1 MFLRR
6 IVPFLVLSFWVV
18 VGCTQN
24 QGTLHPPSPDVVASF
39 NGGVITKAQLNDKF
53 EGLMPC
59 CKVRY
64 PEVEGRKALIKE
76 MVLPEVISQSI
87 KQKKIDLRGNIREK
101 LGNLTDE
108 LNMSFLHMKFHE
120 QILNDNEEFK
130 DLRESYEFQKRQLE
144 GRPLSERY
152 NFLGHLHQKLHP
164 KIAKEVEKVSQAYIR
179 KLRKEA
185 SITKNY
191 DALHIKA
198 TAEELKDFYQNHKE
212 GLHGDEY
219 RVPERVR
226 VREMRIKVVKD
237 NEDCPTCTEE
247 NKQKAR
253 EKATSALIELRSGA
267 RFQTVAKQYSSNSN
281 GAADSRWIARGNI
294 ETAFE
299 AAVFSLDIGEISQV
313 LEKDDALHVV
323 KVLEKH
329 PKRFKSY
336 EEIIEPLTREYRW
349 QKGEDYLKENRDR
362 ILFTINSKPYTIG
375 DFADEYKRSTPDHE
389 CHHTEGMK
397 KKEMKKE
404 SQELCD
410 LSHNEFDEKKKLL
423 DRMIDRELI
432 TEDTYNQMIHVEHKK
447 EIEFLT
453 MASLYPVFHQEEMEN
468 LIHITDEMVDVYYQK
483 HRQEYHY
490 PAKAKLSMIVILGGE
505 TDSEK
510 KKAFEK
516 ATKAYKEV
524 KPSFFSFKKE
534 GDFAEVAR
542 KYSED
547 PETGSKGGRLDV
559 DVYECRNEIEYV
571 LLHGFHNK
579 IFSLKPGDI
588 SDVFEFGNDYYII
601 QVREMVNK
609 KQATFDEV
617 RERVKQDLM
626 HKEHQKVMK
635 NWEDD
640 LLKSAG
646 FVIYDQILEEVLA
659 EGISKEQQKQKG
671 A

>member
-1 MFLRR
+1 
-6 IVPFLVLSFWVV
+6 
-18 VGCTQN
+18 
-24 QGTLHPPSPDVVASF
+24 
-39 NGGVITKAQLNDKF
+39 
-53 EGLMPC
+53 
-59 CKVRY
+59 
-64 PEVEGRKALIKE
+64 VEGRKALIKE

-281 GAADSRWIARGNI
+281 GAADSRWIDRGNI

-547 PETGSKGGRLDV
+547 PETGS
-559 DVYECRNEIEYV
+559 
-571 LLHGFHNK
+571 
-579 IFSLKPGDI
+579 
-588 SDVFEFGNDYYII
+588 
-601 QVREMVNK
+601 
-609 KQATFDEV
+609 
-617 RERVKQDLM
+617 RVSQ
-626 HKEHQKVMK
+626 
-635 NWEDD
+635 
-640 LLKSAG
+640 
-646 FVIYDQILEEVLA
+646 
-659 EGISKEQQKQKG
+659 
-671 A
+671 